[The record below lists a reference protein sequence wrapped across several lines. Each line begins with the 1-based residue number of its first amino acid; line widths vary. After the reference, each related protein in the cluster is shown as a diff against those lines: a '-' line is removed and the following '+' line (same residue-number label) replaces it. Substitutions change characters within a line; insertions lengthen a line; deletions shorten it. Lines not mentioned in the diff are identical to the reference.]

1 MSEGELL
8 AIDLVA
14 VVVLA
19 FGLYFPRYQRRDMVV
34 AILGINIGVMAVA
47 TALANAEVTAGVGL
61 GLFGVLSI
69 IRIRSEEL
77 TQPEVVFYFAAIA
90 MGVLGGIP
98 IDPAWYTPALMGA
111 LLGALYLG
119 DHPALFRGF
128 EQHRMVLDQAYTDRT
143 ALIERLEADLGASVK
158 RVDVKRIDMVKGST
172 TVDVRYTRG

>member
-8 AIDLVA
+8 AIDLIA
-14 VVVLA
+14 VVILA
-19 FGLYFPRYQRRDMVV
+19 FGVYFPRYQRRDMVV
-34 AILGINIGVMAVA
+34 ALLGINIGVMAVA
-47 TALANAEVTAGVGL
+47 TALANAEVSAGVGL

-128 EQHRMVLDQAYTDRT
+128 EQHRMVLDQAYTDRA
-143 ALIERLEADLGASVK
+143 ALESRLADELGGQVK
-158 RVDVKRIDMVKGST
+158 RVEIKRVDQVRGTT
-172 TVDVRYTRG
+172 TVDVRYRRG

>member
-1 MSEGELL
+1 M
-8 AIDLVA
+8 
-14 VVVLA
+14 
-19 FGLYFPRYQRRDMVV
+19 F
-34 AILGINIGVMAVA
+34 
-47 TALANAEVTAGVGL
+47 

-111 LLGALYLG
+111 LLVALYLG

-128 EQHRMVLDQAYTDRT
+128 EQHRMVLDQAYTDR
-143 ALIERLEADLGASVK
+143 AALEARLAAEIGGEIKRTEIK
-158 RVDVKRIDMVKGST
+158 RVDQVRGTT
-172 TVDVRYTRG
+172 TVDVRYRRG

>member
-1 MSEGELL
+1 MSTGALL

-14 VVVLA
+14 VLLLA

-34 AILGINIGVMAVA
+34 ALLGINIGVMAVA
-47 TALANAEVTAGVGL
+47 TALANAEVSAGVGL

-98 IDPAWYTPALMGA
+98 IEPAWYTPALMTA
-111 LLGALYLG
+111 LLVALFIG

-128 EQHRMVLDQAYTDRT
+128 EQHRMTLDEVYTDRA
-143 ALIERLEADLGASVK
+143 ALKTRLSTELGGSVK
-158 RVDVKRIDMVKGST
+158 RIEIKKVDQVRGTT
-172 TVDVRYTRG
+172 TVDVRYRRG

>member
-1 MSEGELL
+1 MSAAELL

-14 VVVLA
+14 VLLLA
-19 FGLYFPRYQRRDMVV
+19 FGLYLPRYQRRDMVV
-34 AILGINIGVMAVA
+34 ALLGINIGVMAVA

-111 LLGALYLG
+111 LLVALYIG
-119 DHPALFRGF
+119 DHPALFRGL
-128 EQHRMVLDQAYTDRT
+128 EQHRMVLDHAYTDRA
-143 ALIERLEADLGASVK
+143 ALLDRLATDLNATITRVEVK
-158 RVDVKRIDMVKGST
+158 RVDQVRGT
-172 TVDVRYTRG
+172 TPVDVRYRRG

>member
-1 MSEGELL
+1 MSTGALL

-14 VVVLA
+14 VLILA
-19 FGLYFPRYQRRDMVV
+19 FALYLPRYQRRDMVV
-34 AILGINIGVMAVA
+34 ALLGINIGVMAVA

-98 IDPAWYTPALMGA
+98 IEPAWYTPALMAA
-111 LLGALYLG
+111 LLAALYVG
-119 DHPALFRGF
+119 DHPALFRGL
-128 EQHRMVLDQAYTDRT
+128 EQHRMVLDHAYTDT
-143 ALIERLEADLGASVK
+143 GALLEQLSADLGATITRVEIK
-158 RVDVKRIDMVKGST
+158 RVDQVRGTT
-172 TVDVRYTRG
+172 TVDVRYRRG